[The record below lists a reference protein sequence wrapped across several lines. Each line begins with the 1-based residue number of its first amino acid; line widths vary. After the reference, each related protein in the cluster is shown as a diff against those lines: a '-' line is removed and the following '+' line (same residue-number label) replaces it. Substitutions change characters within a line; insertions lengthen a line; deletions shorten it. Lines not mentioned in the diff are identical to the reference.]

1 MRLLK
6 LFVVPVLA
14 AITAFAPAQVIEKNP
29 ELKQAV
35 LARITD
41 ALTQN
46 AFVPG
51 IDFSKWPDF
60 LEAERSRLETAS
72 DDETFTRA
80 VNSALRKFGA
90 SHIVLNTPKATS
102 VRREAKNTGIGI
114 GVAPDNGAMMI
125 TYVYAGSP
133 AAKVGL
139 NPGDRILEVNGKA
152 ISAGVQSIAGEEGST
167 VEIKVQKASGKIEDL
182 SLVRKKYSTVKPEEF
197 TLVDPDT
204 AMLTVHTFDL
214 TYNADRVETLVRKGI
229 GKRNFI
235 LDLRGNGGGAVYN
248 LQHLLSCFL
257 AKDVEIGTFISRRV
271 VEDYKEK
278 TGKPGT
284 DLADIANFA
293 KRKVKVTPKS
303 DVPRFV
309 GNLVVLVNGSSGS
322 ASEMA
327 AAALREVG
335 GATII
340 GRKSAGAVLVSIIA
354 PLTSG
359 FTLQYPLSD
368 YVTIKGLRLEGKGVT
383 PDIEV
388 NQPAFLIP
396 NTPDTA
402 VAKAQE
408 VFQRIA
414 QIDKL

>member
-1 MRLLK
+1 
-6 LFVVPVLA
+6 
-14 AITAFAPAQVIEKNP
+14 
-29 ELKQAV
+29 
-35 LARITD
+35 
-41 ALTQN
+41 
-46 AFVPG
+46 
-51 IDFSKWPDF
+51 
-60 LEAERSRLETAS
+60 
-72 DDETFTRA
+72 
-80 VNSALRKFGA
+80 
-90 SHIVLNTPKATS
+90 

-167 VEIKVQKASGKIEDL
+167 VEIKVQKATGKIEDL

-309 GNLVVLVNGSSGS
+309 GNMVVLVNGSSGS